1 MSFNIFDFPRNSDI
15 TVGYVDPS
23 LGYVT
28 GVSICD
34 ANEYARKN
42 PGTTFVF
49 ETRDG
54 IRYLNINGVNQ
65 LTPKDLAS
73 SADTCTGIQ
82 VEGEADPPSS
92 IFLGGGGVGAAGNP
106 VFGKDGSLLAVDLI
120 SGGFGY
126 QYPPLVEVRDETGL
140 GVGAVTRAILVGDPD
155 YSDCKFVDTFE
166 VFDQE
171 DDFEEYL
178 ICDPTDAGFGIR
190 YDAEGKPIGSW
201 NPSLYANLSKDPI
214 AREIQKYQDFL
225 QQLSTPW
232 WTTRKEN
239 PLRVTSG
246 SRTTRIKH
254 DVQHPNA
261 RGIKSMIGFDYSAG
275 TADAQGRGGDKYFGY
290 GVDYPNAKAI
300 GFLDSDIRYYLEND
314 FKGLIGPKM
323 QELLNDPNWGKLP
336 ERGGGWSDFMNSY
349 AISPVPPSNAPGSD
363 FAGQEFTMEWEE
375 NFPYDGEYVF
385 RAQADNIG
393 RYYLDNEKLI
403 ETVQFRQDQT
413 PKVVKKNVKAGVH
426 RIRIDI
432 YNKPQYEKVVKN
444 TTPPPPSP
452 QSTSTTRE
460 EWVKVDD
467 VYVPPVSGRGGTSIP
482 KNASFHKYNEG
493 TYYKGKRIR
502 SGGDWNDTNPNNN
515 YIEWDSNT
523 RLTLGKYHGSRFG
536 IAVWN
541 KKTITETQA
550 APPPP
555 PAQTTRNNS
564 KSSTTSTESQV
575 RKIFNTVD
583 YIGKAD
589 RKLWRLDPRAGRD
602 AGFINQY
609 GVLPFNPN
617 SDRAQ
622 SDDFSGTHVIRWEYV
637 DFPVDGNYNIEIM
650 VDDNVTLYIGN
661 RDGGGAKA
669 IGNGLRSVDQGG
681 DEVIIRKVGYSSPGR
696 STGKSLETRFFKAG
710 KYRIRAELEQIK
722 GRPLS
727 GGNPMALA
735 INIESSIIEESVVS
749 ARSWNQN
756 PMGASLTID
765 APLPPI
771 PQEPIPQQE
780 GRCPNNP
787 IWTTRFPG
795 GKEKWWPVKFQNA
808 PGLPSWSRFMN
819 RYAISPIPPLSKP
832 GSDGGGIVYR
842 NEWNVDIPYDGFY
855 AFKSTVDNAGRILID
870 GKPIMQAN
878 YIPTTL
884 ENTRGGSGSER
895 RSGIS
900 AIGSDGIIYNWRENN
915 PRAKKIFLS
924 KGLHK
929 IEIEVENGKT
939 NTYEKINKKIFSTK
953 DWLSPSNNNNGIKS
967 MVGFDYSPGSA
978 DAQGRGGNQYFG
990 YGVDYPNAK
999 AQGFSDADIR
1009 YYLENDFPGLIGE
1022 DMKARLQDPNWGK
1035 IPTKNVSGIV
1045 YEGPTPIANYRGD
1058 FISPVFQNVNAKPNE
1073 EIQGKTWIFRWSNV
1087 DFPVDGQY
1095 TLESEADD
1103 QLIVRID
1110 GNEVG
1115 VSKVFEGRRKTT
1127 FNATK
1132 GKRTVELEL
1141 SNIRIPDTGFE
1152 QNPTVGFAQITV
1164 PVDVATGV
1172 GQPWSTNPVGIS
1184 ALLIP
1189 PPCPKKVTG
1198 KGVVCRV
1205 IVDDPGN
1212 GFPAAQGP
1220 GYPAAL
1226 RLRSIEVENPG
1237 INYNCG
1243 VDQIQITPSNGAQL
1257 SYECDTFGRITKVNV
1272 LNPGLG
1278 FTQYPQIII
1287 PSDTGVNASFRPQ
1300 FEIVR
1305 DPIVVD
1311 PEIII
1316 QVTDLVG
1323 LKQTGYV
1330 DGRPYYGAV
1339 FYRDGV
1345 RYAGFY
1351 QTPGELVQVYD
1362 TLQESIDGV
1371 VVTPPSAIQRQ
1382 GTDITSNDPRLNIPG
1397 TPDEII

>member
-15 TVGYVDPS
+15 TVGYVDPT

-54 IRYLNINGVNQ
+54 IRYLNINEVNQ

-73 SADTCTGIQ
+73 SADTCRGVE
-82 VEGEADPPSS
+82 VEGQADPPSV
-92 IFLGGGGVGAAGNP
+92 IFSGCGGVGAAGNP
-106 VFGKDGSLLAVDLI
+106 VFGRDGSLLAIDMI

-126 QYPPLVEVRDETGL
+126 QCPPLVEVKDETGL
-140 GVGAVTRAILVGDPD
+140 GVGAVTRAVLVGDPD

-171 DDFEEYL
+171 DDFEEYQ
-178 ICDPTDAGFGIR
+178 ICDPVDDGYGIR

-246 SRTTRIKH
+246 NRTTRIKH
-254 DVQHPNA
+254 DVQHPGWGGEYGIE
-261 RGIKSMIGFDYSAG
+261 RGEDFKEVTFNVFTSGGQDKGLALKFTSADKSHTFKIK
-275 TADAQGRGGDKYFGY
+275 ADDFRNDETGQKVTKRVKINTIYNVSSEGSFRGRGTEKGIVKTLGKDAKEKNPTGKEVVINGSVIFADFLESSNDNDDLQVEATLGKFTSKQIGKGSGRSNFDLKYELK
-290 GVDYPNAKAI
+290 DNASYTKPAKI
-300 GFLDSDIRYYLEND
+300 DDS
-314 FKGLIGPKM
+314 
-323 QELLNDPNWGKLP
+323 
-336 ERGGGWSDFMNSY
+336 FMNKY
-349 AISPVPPSNAPGSD
+349 AISPVPPSSAPGSD
-363 FAGQEFTMEWEE
+363 FAGQEFTIEWEE

-403 ETVQFRQDQT
+403 ETTQFRADQT
-413 PKVVKKNVKAGVH
+413 PKVTKKNVKAGVH
-426 RIRIDI
+426 RIRVDL
-432 YNKPQYEKVVKN
+432 YNVPIVQN
-444 TTPPPPSP
+444 SPS
-452 QSTSTTRE
+452 Q
-460 EWVKVDD
+460 
-467 VYVPPVSGRGGTSIP
+467 P
-482 KNASFHKYNEG
+482 K
-493 TYYKGKRIR
+493 T
-502 SGGDWNDTNPNNN
+502 
-515 YIEWDSNT
+515 
-523 RLTLGKYHGSRFG
+523 
-536 IAVWN
+536 
-541 KKTITETQA
+541 
-550 APPPP
+550 
-555 PAQTTRNNS
+555 
-564 KSSTTSTESQV
+564 
-575 RKIFNTVD
+575 IFNTVD

-602 AGFINQY
+602 AGFINQF
-609 GVLPFNPN
+609 GILPFDPN

-622 SDDFSGTHVIRWEYV
+622 SDDFSGTHVIRWEYIE
-637 DFPVDGNYNIEIM
+637 FPKDGNYNIEIM

-661 RDGGGAKA
+661 RDGGGAKE

-735 INIESSIIEESVVS
+735 INIETTATEQQVVS
-749 ARSWNQN
+749 ARSWNDN
-756 PMGASLTID
+756 PMGAALTID
-765 APLPPI
+765 APMPPI

-819 RYAISPIPPLSKP
+819 RYAISPIPPLAKP

-895 RSGIS
+895 RSGIA

-939 NTYEKINKKIFSTK
+939 NTYEKIDKKVFSTK
-953 DWLSPSNNNNGIKS
+953 DWLFPPKS
-967 MVGFDYSPGSA
+967 QTITTTGNVGTTREEWVKVDDVYVPPVS
-978 DAQGRGGNQYFG
+978 GRGGTSI
-990 YGVDYPNAK
+990 PENAS
-999 AQGFSDADIR
+999 FHR
-1009 YYLENDFPGLIGE
+1009 YYEGTYYKGKRIRSGGDWNDTNPNNNYIEWDSNTRLTLGKYHGSRFGIAVWNKKVITENQTTATTTTTTSTEIVNQSPAAKG
-1022 DMKARLQDPNWGK
+1022 
-1035 IPTKNVSGIV
+1035 VV
-1045 YEGPTPIANYRGD
+1045 YEGPTPIANYAGD
-1058 FISPVFQNVNAKPNE
+1058 FISPVFQNVNAFPNE

-1103 QLIVRID
+1103 ELIIRVD
-1110 GNEVG
+1110 GVKVG

-1132 GKRTVELEL
+1132 GKKTVELEL

-1172 GQPWSTNPVGIS
+1172 SQPWSTNPVGIS
-1184 ALLIP
+1184 AILIP

-1212 GFPAAQGP
+1212 GFPVTQGP

-1226 RLRSIEVENPG
+1226 RLRSVEVENPG
-1237 INYNCG
+1237 INYSCG
-1243 VDQIQITPSNGAQL
+1243 IDQIQISPSNGAVL
-1257 SYECDTFGRITKVNV
+1257 DYECDTFGRIINVKV

-1278 FTQYPQIII
+1278 FTRYPEITI
-1287 PSDTGVNASFRPQ
+1287 PSDTGVNATFRPQ

-1371 VVTPPSAIQRQ
+1371 IVTRPSAIQRQ
-1382 GTDITSNDPRLNIPG
+1382 GTDISSNDPRLNIPG